1 MLPSA
6 MDNFKVRVGQHL
18 QVADTNFDN
27 IKVRGGQQL
36 WCFEG
41 VGVENAILLNVSAGR
56 PFFVSIDTYWTTSKF
71 VPDNISAEL
80 ELALSSRACSLAE
93 CILVEKVKTN

>member
-1 MLPSA
+1 ML
-6 MDNFKVRVGQHL
+6 
-18 QVADTNFDN
+18 ADTNFDVVRGEAEDN

-41 VGVENAILLNVSAGR
+41 VGVENAIFLNVSAGR

-80 ELALSSRACSLAE
+80 ELALSSGTVALAE